1 MNFPY
6 QIILASNS
14 PRRKEL
20 LTALGFNFHIEVYPV
35 DESFDHDIN
44 PQEVA
49 EFLARK
55 KSYAFR
61 ELKRNELI
69 ITADTTVVLG
79 DQILGKPMGRE
90 EAIHM
95 ISQLS
100 GKKHEVISGVCLR
113 TVEQFVSFSE
123 VTSVEFDHLKL
134 TEIEYYVDHYEPY
147 DKAGA
152 YGIQEWIGQIGIT
165 SIHGDYYNVVGLP
178 LHQLFRKLNTLINQ
192 KKARRPFN

>member
-20 LTALGFNFHIEVYPV
+20 LGGLGFNFKIEVYPV
-35 DESFDHDIN
+35 DESFDQDIN

-49 EFLARK
+49 EFLAKK
-55 KSYAFR
+55 KSFAFR
-61 ELKRNELI
+61 DLKQNELV
-69 ITADTTVVLG
+69 ITADTTVVLDG
-79 DQILGKPMGRE
+79 QILGKPKDRE

-95 ISQLS
+95 ICELS

-113 TVEQFVSFSE
+113 TIEQHESFSE
-123 VTSVEFDHLKL
+123 VTTVEFDDLKL
-134 TEIEYYVDHYEPY
+134 NEIEYYVDHYKPF

-152 YGIQEWIGQIGIT
+152 YGIQEWIGQVGIT
-165 SIHGDYYNVVGLP
+165 SIQGDYYNVVGLP
-178 LHQLFRKLNTLINQ
+178 LHQLYTKLNTIF
-192 KKARRPFN
+192 KP